1 MTLKLFVTK
10 KSDNQFSEDYEFK
23 SFPIFMGRDSKNEVI
38 LPDAYKIISR
48 KHAKISEKENTV
60 ELTDL
65 ESANFTYL
73 NGEKLE
79 ANKEY
84 HLSSGDKI
92 KISDYELNIEIIKE
106 EIISDDNQKTMLFS
120 SPFADEIAVIA
131 ENLKALSSK
140 FSIDNS
146 PMKTDML
153 KYSIMQSLH
162 SLERNDSNKILA
174 EFFSENFLGNSR
186 HTAAEQKKHEFS
198 ISSHAEN
205 ESYRLIRNEENYKT
219 PPVHDPSFS
228 MHFSNSI
235 CTADTFA
242 KLVRVFFNSTGIFGV
257 NLPYIAG
264 RFAGRSKRIF
274 I

>member
-10 KSDNQFSEDYEFK
+10 KSDNLFSEDYEFR
-23 SFPIFMGRDSKNEVI
+23 SFPIFIGRDGKNEVI

-48 KHAKISEKENTV
+48 KHAKISGKESIV

-92 KISDYELNIEIIKE
+92 KIGDYELNIEIIKE

-120 SPFADEIAVIA
+120 SPFADEIAGIA

-140 FSIDNS
+140 FSLDNS
-146 PMKTDML
+146 PVKTDML

-162 SLERNDSNKILA
+162 NLEKNDANKILA
-174 EFFSENFLGNSR
+174 EFFSENFLGNSH
-186 HTAAEQKKHEFS
+186 HTAAEQKHEFS
-198 ISSHAEN
+198 ISSQAEN
-205 ESYRLIRNEENYKT
+205 EAYKLIRNEENYKT

-228 MHFSNSI
+228 MHFSNS
-235 CTADTFA
+235 TDVLLDTFA
-242 KLVRVFFNSTGIFGV
+242 KLVQGFLQFRQEFFGV
-257 NLPYIAG
+257 TIYHT
-264 RFAGRSKRIF
+264 
-274 I
+274 

>member
-10 KSDNQFSEDYEFK
+10 KSDNLFSQDYEFR
-23 SFPIFMGRDSKNEVI
+23 SFPIFMGRDGKNEVI

-92 KISDYELNIEIIKE
+92 KIGDYELNIEIIKE
-106 EIISDDNQKTMLFS
+106 EIISDDNQKTMLFI
-120 SPFADEIAVIA
+120 PLQTKLQEMQ
-131 ENLKALSSK
+131 NGHYSK
-140 FSIDNS
+140 FSDNS

-153 KYSIMQSLH
+153 KYSIMQVL
-162 SLERNDSNKILA
+162 K
-174 EFFSENFLGNSR
+174 
-186 HTAAEQKKHEFS
+186 
-198 ISSHAEN
+198 
-205 ESYRLIRNEENYKT
+205 
-219 PPVHDPSFS
+219 P
-228 MHFSNSI
+228 
-235 CTADTFA
+235 
-242 KLVRVFFNSTGIFGV
+242 
-257 NLPYIAG
+257 
-264 RFAGRSKRIF
+264 
-274 I
+274 